1 MGYRSEVVLAIA
13 PEAAPAFMAMC
24 AKYPKVNAF
33 CFRDA
38 DYKASGHEEE
48 GDWIFK
54 WDSIKWYVSYEEISE
69 VESFM
74 RAMEDGD
81 LSVYGE
87 KGQPKG
93 DHDNSIW
100 DEHYK
105 FIRLGEDT
113 EDCENRGQGFPDIYI
128 TRGISF

>member
-1 MGYRSEVVLAIA
+1 MGYRSEVILAIA

-33 CFRDA
+33 CFRDT
-38 DYKASGHEEE
+38 DYKASGHEA
-48 GDWIFK
+48 
-54 WDSIKWYVSYEEISE
+54 EEISE

-128 TRGISF
+128 TRGIQL